1 MFAGIYPILQTPF
14 DEAGAIDFASLERQ
28 LEFCLA
34 AGVHGVVIPAMA
46 SEFFALADLERF
58 ALAEFVLRH
67 VKAANKPVPVL
78 IAVQAV
84 SLHVALGFAEHAARH
99 GADGLM
105 AMPPYLRK
113 APAPDVETYYRAL
126 AQVGL
131 PVMIQNAPA
140 PIGTPLDPAALA
152 RLIQSEPNIAYVKE
166 ETEPILQKI
175 AKVRA
180 QAGEACKGVF
190 GGANG
195 LYLIDE
201 LRRGACG
208 NMPACG
214 VVDIQVKI
222 FERYLAGDRSGAE
235 ELQFRL
241 LPLLSFGPTYG
252 VTFHK
257 FLLWRRGIL
266 ATRYVRDPQ
275 QTRLDEADERAIVA
289 RWHRIASDVLQEF
302 PLQ

>member
-1 MFAGIYPILQTPF
+1 MFAGIFPILQTPF
-14 DEAGAIDFASLERQ
+14 DEFGAIDFTSLEKQ
-28 LEFCLA
+28 LDFCLA
-34 AGVHGVVIPAMA
+34 AGVHGVVVPGMA
-46 SEFFALADLERF
+46 SEFFALADEERF
-58 ALAEFVLRH
+58 ELAEFVLNK
-67 VKAANKPVPVL
+67 VKGTGQPVPVL
-78 IAVQAV
+78 IGVQAV
-84 SLHVALGFAEHAARH
+84 SAPVALRFAEHAAEF

-113 APAPDVETYYRAL
+113 APLPDVEAYYRAL
-126 AQVGL
+126 AEVGL

-140 PIGTPLDPAALA
+140 PIGTPLDPEALA
-152 RLIQSEPNIAYVKE
+152 RLLESEPNIAYVKE

-175 AKVRA
+175 AQVRT

-190 GGANG
+190 GGAGG

-214 VVDIQVKI
+214 VVDVQVKI
-222 FERYLAGDRSGAE
+222 YERYVAGDRTGAE

-241 LPLLSFGPTYG
+241 LPLLSFDLTYG
-252 VTFHK
+252 VSFHK

-266 ATRYVRDPQ
+266 AARYIRDPQ
-275 QTRLDEADERAIVA
+275 QIRLDEADERGIVA
-289 RWHRIASDVLQEF
+289 RWHRIAADTLQEY